1 MIKIIIYY
9 TFFILIIIASALI
22 WPYINLTYE
31 ESSIISE
38 YNENK
43 YNQNTDLIRYLIFI
57 AIPSLLCLIYHI
69 LNKRFALK
77 ILLEKLKT
85 NNEDNNKIYLF
96 KDSLLIYFI
105 FNLFLLLEF
114 LSVNFPLNIVD
125 TFHEGQQ
132 MSGAFKYYLTD
143 SLWSGSYV
151 TVGIIYEVISSQIIW
166 NFLDSISIGSSRF
179 LNLLY
184 IFFLKILL
192 VLLSYQIVKIS
203 KIKPNFFGIF
213 FIFLAYIF
221 SNLISYQTQLDQLIF
236 REIPVVL
243 TLIIFF
249 EFIIGKKYF
258 KNLVIFFGPIS
269 CFAIFFSFDRGIVV
283 NLIILVFL
291 IHLVFTKQIKFIIL
305 VLLSILFSWTSSYI
319 YLADEFNYF
328 VVNTLSILKE
338 INQIGGII
346 HPIPFSNEAN
356 SSRATK
362 SLFLISLSIIV
373 SLDLIFKEKSI
384 FSKNFTL
391 ILLIISILSFLSYGY
406 ALGRSDGPHIKSS
419 FGFIIIFYS
428 SIVIY
433 YILNLIS
440 KSQKIFFKN
449 IDNQRFYILIL
460 FNLILFLP
468 SIDLKNI
475 SSYQKRFE
483 NYINLKDYHFL
494 KTEDKNFIKNSKKII
509 QNHNCVQLFTNEVLI
524 LYLLRKANCSKFY
537 FPITIGSNENQKF
550 LIEKLKNTQIII
562 ADNDESNFSP
572 SFRLPLVKDYINKN
586 YTLVYNDKKWKI
598 LKIND

>member
-1 MIKIIIYY
+1 MIKIVIYY
-9 TFFILIIIASALI
+9 TFFILTIIASGFI

-31 ESSIISE
+31 GSSIISE

-43 YNQNTDLIRYLIFI
+43 HNQNTDLVRYLIFI
-57 AIPSLLCLIYHI
+57 TIPSLLCLIYHFS
-69 LNKRFALK
+69 NKQFAFK
-77 ILLEKLKT
+77 IFLEKLKT
-85 NNEDNNKIYLF
+85 DNEDNNVYLL

-132 MSGAFKYYLTD
+132 MSGAFKYNLTG

-151 TVGIIYEVISSQIIW
+151 TVGIIYEVILSEVIW
-166 NFLDSISIGSSRF
+166 NFFDTISIGSSRF
-179 LNLLY
+179 INLLLIY
-184 IFFLKILL
+184 LLKILL
-192 VLLSYQIVKIS
+192 VLLSFQIAKIS
-203 KIKPNFFGIF
+203 KIKSNFFGIF

-221 SNLISYQTQLDQLIF
+221 SNLVNYQTQLDQLIF

-249 EFIIGKKYF
+249 EFIIGRKYF
-258 KNLVIFFGPIS
+258 KNLIIFFGPIS

-291 IHLVFTKQIKFIIL
+291 IYLVLTKQIKFIIL
-305 VLLSILFSWTSSYI
+305 LLLSILFSWVISYI
-319 YLADEFNYF
+319 YLGDEFKYF
-328 VVNTLSILKE
+328 IENTLSILKE

-356 SSRATK
+356 ASRATK
-362 SLFLISLSIIV
+362 SLFLISLSIII

-384 FSKNFTL
+384 FSKNFVL

-428 SIVIY
+428 SITIC

-440 KSQKIFFKN
+440 KSQKIFLEN
-449 IDNQRFYILIL
+449 INNQRLYLLIL
-460 FNLILFLP
+460 LTIILFLQ

-475 SSYQKRFE
+475 SSYQKRLI
-483 NYINLKDYHFL
+483 NYINLEDYYFL
-494 KTEDKNFIKNSKKII
+494 KTEDKNFIKNSEII
-509 QNHNCVQLFTNEVLI
+509 LQNYNCVQIFTNEVLM
-524 LYLLRKANCSKFY
+524 LYLLRKVNCSKFY
-537 FPITIGSNENQKF
+537 FPITIGSIENQKI
-550 LIEKLKNTQIII
+550 LIQKLKNIQIII

-586 YTLVYNDKKWKI
+586 YSSIYNDKKWKI